1 MDPDVA
7 AAVAHLERA
16 GTLSSEQARLF
27 GRVARRELVSVRAQL
42 RLLAYAGVLL
52 AAAGVAELVR
62 ENLDRIGPLAIAS
75 ALACGA
81 AGCLAWVARRAP
93 AFSRGESASPD
104 LALDYVLLLGALL
117 AAAALAF
124 VEARFTPLGPAWT
137 WHLLLVCGLYAAL
150 AFRYD
155 SRVVFTL
162 ALSSFAAWRGV
173 SSARLQG
180 AFWLPTDD
188 LVRANAAG
196 CALAFLALGAAL
208 RARSLKPHFEPVAAH
223 LGWLLLLG
231 TAASGL
237 GGAAGRPWALVL
249 IALAAV
255 AGFVG
260 HRQQRFSLMAIGLV
274 AAYVGVSALAVRALQ
289 RDGLVFWWFSLTPL
303 AVVVLLFAAHRSLKE
318 PE

>member
-1 MDPDVA
+1 MNPDVA
-7 AAVAHLERA
+7 GAVARLERA
-16 GTLSSEQARLF
+16 GTLPPEQARLF

-52 AAAGVAELVR
+52 AMAGIGELVR
-62 ENLDRIGPLAIAS
+62 ENLDRIGPLAIAC

-81 AGCLAWVARRAP
+81 AGCLVWVARRAP
-93 AFSRGESASPD
+93 AYSRGESASPD

-117 AAAALAF
+117 AAAVLTF

-137 WHLLLVCGLYAAL
+137 WHLLLVSGFYASL

-162 ALSSFAAWRGV
+162 ALSTFAAWRGV
-173 SSARLQG
+173 STARLQG

-196 CALAFLALGAAL
+196 CALAFLALGTAL
-208 RARSLKPHFEPVAAH
+208 RARRLKAHFEPVAAH

-231 TAASGL
+231 TTASGL
-237 GGAAGRPWALVL
+237 GTAARERWALAL

-255 AGFVG
+255 AGLVG
-260 HRQQRFSLMAIGLV
+260 YRQRRFSLMAIGLV
-274 AAYVGVSALAVRALQ
+274 AAYLGASALAVRALH
-289 RDGLVFWWFSLTPL
+289 DDSLVFWWFALTPL
-303 AVVVLLFAAHRSLKE
+303 AVVGLLFAAHRSLKE

>member
-1 MDPDVA
+1 MNPDVA
-7 AAVAHLERA
+7 AAVVRLERA
-16 GTLSSEQARLF
+16 GTLSPGQARLF
-27 GRVARRELVSVRAQL
+27 GRVARRELVSVRTQL

-52 AAAGVAELVR
+52 AMAGVGELVR
-62 ENLDRIGPLAIAS
+62 ANLDRIGPLAIAS

-81 AGCLAWVARRAP
+81 AGCLTWVARRAP
-93 AFSRGESASPD
+93 AYSRGESASPD

-117 AAAALAF
+117 TAAALAF
-124 VEARFTPLGPAWT
+124 VEARLTPLGPAWA
-137 WHLLLVCGLYAAL
+137 WHLLLVSGLYAAL

-162 ALSSFAAWRGV
+162 ALSTFAAWRGV
-173 SSARLQG
+173 SAARLQG

-188 LVRANAAG
+188 LVRANGAG

-208 RARSLKPHFEPVAAH
+208 RARRLKAHFEPVAAH

-237 GGAAGRPWALVL
+237 GTAARGPWALVL

-255 AGFVG
+255 AGLVG
-260 HRQQRFSLMAIGLV
+260 YRQRRFSLMAIGLV
-274 AAYVGVSALAVRALQ
+274 AGYVGTSSLAVRALH
-289 RDGLVFWWFSLTPL
+289 DDSLAFWWFALTPL
-303 AVVVLLFAAHRSLKE
+303 AVVGLLLAAHRLLKE